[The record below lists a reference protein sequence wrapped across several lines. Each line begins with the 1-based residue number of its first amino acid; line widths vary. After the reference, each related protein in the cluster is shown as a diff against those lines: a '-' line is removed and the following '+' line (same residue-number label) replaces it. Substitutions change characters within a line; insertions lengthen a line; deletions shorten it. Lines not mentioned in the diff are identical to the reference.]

1 MKKILAS
8 LLLMLVIFSPIEI
21 CGLDSNTS
29 ESIYYKYLE
38 DGSYYEITISENTMT
53 RASSTKTATKRAKYV
68 NSSNVTV
75 WEISV
80 TGTFTYNGTS
90 STCTASSVAAKS
102 YSTNWKITSQ
112 SASKSENKAI
122 AKATA
127 KYYYDGSLVT
137 TASKTVTLTCDK
149 NGNLS

>member
-1 MKKILAS
+1 MKKILTS
-8 LLLMLVIFSPIEI
+8 LLLMLVIFNPIEI

-38 DGSYYEITISENTMT
+38 DGSYYEITILENTMT

-75 WEISV
+75 WEVSV

-90 STCTASSVAAKS
+90 STCTASSVATKS

-112 SASKSENKAI
+112 SASKSKNKAI

-137 TASKTVTLTCDK
+137 TANKSVTLTCDK